1 MRHIRSGT
9 CRGCG
14 AALVWITTPGG
25 KSMPCNAVRVPYRA
39 RKGATGRIVTPNG
52 QVLSADVGVAP
63 EAATGVG
70 YVSHFATCP
79 AAGEFR
85 RR

>member
-1 MRHIRSGT
+1 
-9 CRGCG
+9 
-14 AALVWITTPGG
+14 
-25 KSMPCNAVRVPYRA
+25 MPCDAEQVLYRE

-52 QVLSADVGVAP
+52 QVLSADVGVEP
-63 EAATGVG
+63 ETATGIG